1 MQYVVKRANETLD
14 AIVYNYYGESFGY
27 LELVLSAN
35 IFLYEQDVFLTE
47 GLIITL
53 PDIELKTQNRVKLV

>member
-1 MQYVVKRANETLD
+1 MKYVVSRNNEILD

-27 LELVLSAN
+27 LEMVLSAN
-35 IFLYEQDVFLTE
+35 TFLYEQEIFLTE

-53 PDIELKTQNRVKLV
+53 PEIELKTQNRVKLV